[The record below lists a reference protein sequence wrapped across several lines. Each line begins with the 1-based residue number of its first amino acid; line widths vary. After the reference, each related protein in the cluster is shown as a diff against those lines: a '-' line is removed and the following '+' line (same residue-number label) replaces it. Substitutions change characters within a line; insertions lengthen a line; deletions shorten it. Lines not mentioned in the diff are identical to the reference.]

1 VKYHQAETDEDVD
14 IARGLF
20 VEYAAGLGFDLDFQD
35 FKTELATIR
44 EQYFPP
50 EGALLLVEVEGKM
63 IGCAGMRKF
72 TDDVCEM
79 KRMYVKPEFRGE
91 GIGRKMSEILI
102 DTAKKAGYKY
112 MRLDTIDT
120 MITARELY
128 GSLGFK
134 IIPPYRYNPI
144 EGTVYME
151 LEL

>member
-1 VKYHQAETDEDVD
+1 
-14 IARGLF
+14 
-20 VEYAAGLGFDLDFQD
+20 
-35 FKTELATIR
+35 
-44 EQYFPP
+44 
-50 EGALLLVEVEGKM
+50 
-63 IGCAGMRKF
+63 
-72 TDDVCEM
+72 
-79 KRMYVKPEFRGE
+79 MYVKPEFRGE

-128 GSLGFK
+128 RSLGFK